1 MLLGAPRKERTLPIA
16 SVWTSSLRNSKRIH
30 FCSFKAPRWWHYLQQ
45 RLQTTSSR
53 LWSQRVV
60 GVGRAPALEWGRGR
74 GSPVGAVKYLGMG
87 GRARAGGHRR
97 QALSKGPTGRRCFVL
112 FPFST
117 ILPTS
122 RPFLSGQT
130 ETGPQRSRSSL
141 TSASRIF
148 LEDPSCCLP
157 GNALITQS
165 LEGAKQFISKLWLW
179 QNKLLQRFVSY
190 SLFVVNLL
198 G

>member
-45 RLQTTSSR
+45 RLQTNSSR

-117 ILPTS
+117 KNPYKAKLT
-122 RPFLSGQT
+122 RQYHLKQKKKKLNLHRKKRQT
-130 ETGPQRSRSSL
+130 VKECQK
-141 TSASRIF
+141 
-148 LEDPSCCLP
+148 DV
-157 GNALITQS
+157 
-165 LEGAKQFISKLWLW
+165 QFKSKLKISTNQHWYCII
-179 QNKLLQRFVSY
+179 NSI
-190 SLFVVNLL
+190 LFGLISV
-198 G
+198 

>member
-1 MLLGAPRKERTLPIA
+1 MLLRAPRKERALPIP

-45 RLQTTSSR
+45 RLQTNSSR

-60 GVGRAPALEWGRGR
+60 GVGRARALEWGRGR
-74 GSPVGAVKYLGMG
+74 GSPVGAVRYLGMG
-87 GRARAGGHRR
+87 GQVRAGGHRR
-97 QALSKGPTGRRCFVL
+97 QAVSKGPTGRRCFVL

-122 RPFLSGQT
+122 RLFLSGQA

-157 GNALITQS
+157 GNALNYTKPRGCKAVHFQA
-165 LEGAKQFISKLWLW
+165 LAMTK
-179 QNKLLQRFVSY
+179 
-190 SLFVVNLL
+190 
-198 G
+198 